1 MGKLRASLQAKI
13 LLLILLLLG
22 IGFGSTAIISIETER
37 HLLVEQ
43 IEDRASI
50 LASTIHKSI
59 RNNMLEGRPDIARSL
74 LNELKRQKGVKSL
87 KVYRVDGTEAFIDMK
102 TLDKIKNFGI
112 PLLAES
118 VVKSIEGKA
127 KESKDQ
133 MASLKIKME
142 SLKDDPHFQE
152 AVATGK
158 SIRWMHDIHEKDGAS
173 VRALTFLK
181 PLENE
186 DVCQLCHGA
195 QSKIQ
200 GIVRVSTDIGELDS
214 KTADLR
220 NRQILIALGTL
231 AAVAFSLIFFLRRTI
246 VRPIEDLAACAVR
259 IGQGDFEAFPLAKEG
274 GDEIGRLGQSF
285 QKMASSLS
293 TAYAD
298 IQNKNVELE
307 KTLEDLRES
316 RKKVEVLEAVK
327 GQLTKFVPESVKRLL
342 EENPDADTLEKKDK
356 DVTVVFLDLEGY
368 TKMSSMFPQD
378 IVNNVLESY
387 FSAFLAIVS
396 EHRGDINETAG
407 DGLMIIFQDDEDPLA
422 HAANAIEAAIKIRTR
437 ALEINAE
444 QPEEYPAVKPNIG
457 INTGTAAVGATK
469 FETPGGAARW
479 TFTASGPVTNHSARI
494 GAKATQGRIF
504 IGPETARRV
513 TDNYSLVDMGKHEL
527 KNVAEPMQIYQVIPT
542 GTIFPLGTM
551 DPVEAFE
558 KETEKN

>member
-1 MGKLRASLQAKI
+1 MGKLRANLQAKI
-13 LLLILLLLG
+13 LLLVLLLLG
-22 IGFGSTAIISIETER
+22 VGFGSTTIISIETER
-37 HLLVEQ
+37 QLLMDQ

-59 RNNMLEGRPDIARSL
+59 RNSMLEGRPDIARSL

-102 TLDKIKNFGI
+102 TLDKIKDFGI
-112 PLLAES
+112 PLLEES
-118 VVKSIEGKA
+118 VVKSIEDKA
-127 KESKDQ
+127 KRSKDQ
-133 MASLKIKME
+133 ME
-142 SLKDDPHFQE
+142 SLKDDPHFQK

-158 SIRWMHDIHEKDGAS
+158 NIRWMHDIHEKDGTS

-186 DVCQLCHGA
+186 DDCQLCHGA
-195 QSKIQ
+195 QSKIR

-259 IGQGDFEAFPLAKEG
+259 IGQGDFDACPPAQEG

-285 QKMASSLS
+285 RKMASSLS

-327 GQLTKFVPESVKRLL
+327 EQLTKFVPESVKRLL

-378 IVNNVLESY
+378 IVNNVLEAY

-422 HAANAIEAAIKIRTR
+422 HAANAIEAAIKIRLR
-437 ALEINAE
+437 ALEINTE
-444 QPEEYPAVKPNIG
+444 QSEEYPAVKPNIG
-457 INTGTAAVGATK
+457 INTGTASVGATK
-469 FETPGGAARW
+469 FEAPGGAARW
-479 TFTASGPVTNHSARI
+479 TFTASGPVTNHAARI

-513 TDNYSLVDMGKHEL
+513 VDNYSLVDMGKHEL

-542 GTIFPLGTM
+542 GTIYPLGTM

-558 KETEKN
+558 KATEKN